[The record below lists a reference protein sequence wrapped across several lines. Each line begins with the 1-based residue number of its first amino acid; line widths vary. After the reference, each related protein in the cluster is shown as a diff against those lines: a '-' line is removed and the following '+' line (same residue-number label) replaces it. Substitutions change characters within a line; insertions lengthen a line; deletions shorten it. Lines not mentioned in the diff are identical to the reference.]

1 MDFQLVKISGPVD
14 KFNKVCIGP
23 PREAFLSAPRFLQY
37 THYTVTLP
45 VIRVS
50 TAVHIQTSDKCLR
63 SLEVRQASVEG
74 GGDPLLHLLTL
85 WELDF

>member
-1 MDFQLVKISGPVD
+1 MYWASQGGFPLCSQI
-14 KFNKVCIGP
+14 FTIYC
-23 PREAFLSAPRFLQY
+23 

-74 GGDPLLHLLTL
+74 GDPLLHLLTL